1 MPLRICSLASGSSGN
16 ATWISSG
23 PTSVLVDCGPPAREV
38 EARLAAIGTHPS
50 ALSGILITHAHTD
63 HYKSA
68 GTLHARY
75 GVPIYIDPAT
85 ARAARRR
92 GQQTSWKRVRETA
105 PIPDRI
111 GDLEITPLDTQH
123 GFPPD
128 EGRTL
133 AFVLQRGRK
142 RVAVATDLGIVTDEL
157 LQGLRGVDAILIEA
171 NHDRAMIEAKLASRL
186 YEADRIYLTWVLG
199 EYGHLSNQ
207 QCAEA
212 LESLIVRPGTHVLLG
227 HLSINHHGPSLSRG
241 ERNRDNNSHEL
252 AETTVRRHLEA
263 KGVPMPHLH
272 RTYRIRNEGTAWG
285 PGPGP
290 IIDV

>member
-23 PTSVLVDCGPPAREV
+23 RTSVLVDCGTPAREV

-50 ALSGILITHAHTD
+50 ELSGILITHAHTD

-68 GTLHARY
+68 GTIHARY
-75 GVPIYIDPAT
+75 GVPIFIDPET

-92 GQQTSWKRVRETA
+92 GQQTSWKRVRETH
-105 PIPDRI
+105 PIPELI
-111 GDLEITPLDTQH
+111 GDLEVSAVDTQH

-133 AFVLQRGRK
+133 AFVLGHGK
-142 RVAVATDLGIVTDEL
+142 RRAAVATDLGIVTDEL
-157 LQGLRGVDAILIEA
+157 IDGLCGVDAILIEA
-171 NHDRAMIEAKLASRL
+171 NHDRAMIETKLESHL
-186 YEADRIYLTWVLG
+186 YQVDRIYLTWVLG

-212 LESLIVRPGTHVLLG
+212 LERLIERPGTHVWLG
-227 HLSINHHGPSLSRG
+227 HLSVNHHGFELRRG
-241 ERNRDNNSHEL
+241 ERNRDNNTHEL
-252 AETTVRRHLEA
+252 AESTVLKHLES
-263 KGVPMPHLH
+263 KGVPRPYLH
-272 RTYRIRNEGTAWG
+272 RTFRIRNEGTCWG

-290 IIDV
+290 IIEV